1 MVYCC
6 NLCTGYLTVSLREL
20 LHHMRRTHSSDPNF
34 HMVCGLEGCPRTYK
48 RFSSFRNHV
57 MRKHNLIYNGRNEK
71 EADNNED
78 IPDELNVNVNC
89 DFNINSDD
97 MQQQCLHIENILHE
111 NSRSLLA
118 FKENGGV
125 NQTLLNRFVETNT
138 NAPRNSVEVVM
149 SEVKERLA
157 TVGQAIEDI
166 PGLKE
171 IFDEDSSAM
180 NPFKGIETEQQ
191 QHKFYQN
198 NFNLVVCYLSLFN
211 LSI

>member
-1 MVYCC
+1 M
-6 NLCTGYLTVSLREL
+6 
-20 LHHMRRTHSSDPNF
+20 
-34 HMVCGLEGCPRTYK
+34 
-48 RFSSFRNHV
+48 
-57 MRKHNLIYNGRNEK
+57 IYNGRDEK
-71 EADNNED
+71 EANNNED
-78 IPDELNVNVNC
+78 IHDEPDVNVNC

-97 MQQQCLHIENILHE
+97 IDMQQQCLHIEDILQE
-111 NSRSLLA
+111 NARSLLA

-125 NQTLLNRFVETNT
+125 TQTLLNRFVETST
-138 NAPRNSVEVVM
+138 NVARNSVEVVM

-157 TVGQAIEDI
+157 AVGQAIEDI

-211 LSI
+211 LTGIEQSNCSQGLPKQ